1 MRISD
6 WSADVCSSDLPGAAQ
21 APLPKD
27 SADLALARLD
37 HLRNANGG
45 SPTAEIRTEM
55 QRAMS
60 AHAAVFRPEE
70 LMAEGKEKRTKTYQR
85 MNDINDNDRTLIW
98 TPDRTTTIEPSNP
111 LIAETV
117 KKPRAT
123 KPKKT

>member
-37 HLRNANGG
+37 HFRNANGG

-60 AHAAVFRPEE
+60 AHAAVFRTDE
-70 LMAEGKEKRTKTYQR
+70 LMAEGKEKLTKTYQR
-85 MNDINDNDRTLIW
+85 KNDVHVTDRSLIW
-98 TPDRTTTIEPSNP
+98 NTDQIG
-111 LIAETV
+111 
-117 KKPRAT
+117 RAHV
-123 KPKKT
+123 

>member
-37 HLRNANGG
+37 HFRNANGG
-45 SPTAEIRTEM
+45 SPTDEIRHEM

-60 AHAAVFRPEE
+60 AQDRKRVV
-70 LMAEGKEKRTKTYQR
+70 EGKSVSVRLDIGGRRNITKKNQAKH
-85 MNDINDNDRTLIW
+85 NHSH
-98 TPDRTTTIEPSNP
+98 P
-111 LIAETV
+111 
-117 KKPRAT
+117 
-123 KPKKT
+123 